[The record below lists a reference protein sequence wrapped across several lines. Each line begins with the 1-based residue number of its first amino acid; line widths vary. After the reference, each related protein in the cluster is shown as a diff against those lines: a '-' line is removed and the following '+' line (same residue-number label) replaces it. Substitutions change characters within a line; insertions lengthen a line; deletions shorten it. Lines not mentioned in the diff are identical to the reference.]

1 MFGAK
6 KLLIAIGIGIIGI
19 FSIAVVPQDV
29 FAQAL
34 RVLTPPQG
42 GTGIGSATAGQ
53 IGTCLKVLD
62 DSPFTYELGTCG
74 SGGSGSGGTDTLF
87 NWNTATNIISTDGAS
102 TTATTSLTTNGFT
115 ANFATITSA
124 TSTTGWFSSF
134 LGALNALFTN
144 ATSTALGTS
153 EFRAMTSA
161 GISIHSNSGSE
172 IADFGAGGGTN
183 ATFNGGVNITG
194 ALGVTGASTFSTF
207 NATHGTTTYLGINGE
222 TFSDLTGTGL
232 QNVGNVLTLN
242 ATGDWTGT
250 FDGQQGTYY
259 LDRTNHTG
267 TQLAST
273 ISDFSSTARGL
284 IFDTVPGLTYTSGTG
299 VLSLDSGSV
308 IPTTSRAIDW
318 DTAFGWGNHAVQGY
332 ITDGNT
338 NWDNSYGFV
347 TEGQTVGTSTAGVQG
362 QASYW
367 TGIRTLGTVA
377 TGSLSENVSGL
388 EFDNSTRGLF
398 GGSATLSLTSGF
410 RLPSTTAMSSLETFT
425 ATPSTVITAGTGID
439 WSGNTLNGVYTAGD
453 GLTLTVED
461 FDCDTASGSVFGCL
475 LAGDWNTFNQKVS
488 STSIDTSSELRSL
501 VTDETG
507 TGALMFGITSTMSDD
522 VTCGASQ
529 VLARNSGDTA
539 WECVAMSSGGSGGG
553 GIATTTDTNNEV
565 GETISYLTTDF
576 YVGGS
581 ASTTAEFNFDKD
593 TTRFTMS
600 STTANATG
608 TITSTSGG
616 IKLGSATEN
625 VELNVNLAD
634 TLRLFSSTGISAFDF
649 GDLRASSTFASTTA
663 LTIFGSLYDGNSS
676 AGTNGMVLQST
687 GSGIQWVATSSL
699 GITGGSGSSVVYL
712 ASSSPWTRGDLAYV
726 ASDGAVSSVATGT
739 LTTNATGLEFS
750 ATRGVVGGSSVLSLT
765 SGYVVPTTTRMSLL
779 DTFYT
784 TPSTRI
790 TDGNGLTWSGN
801 TLNFDGGN
809 TPAGDLGGTWA
820 SPSVTDDSH
829 NHTGATLS
837 GIDISDDT
845 NLSADGTEIILTG
858 DALSLGT
865 ALTFTSATSTN
876 FFTTVASTS
885 NFFGAGLYNC
895 TGSGNKLTWSSGQF
909 TCETDQTGGGG
920 GSSNWVF
927 QNGALRPSTT
937 VGIVASAS
945 STIGGGTNTTGLTI
959 TGGATTTG
967 THVFGSSVTINSEL
981 FSDLT
986 GFGLANSAGSL
997 GIDTTGAAN
1006 GECLKYNS
1014 TGPAINWDTCGGG
1027 GSSKWTDGTTP
1038 YTYLTNTT
1046 YDLAIGSSAT
1056 ETAPFWWDVSATTSY
1071 IGNGGAG
1078 DSVITLGPTGQEY
1091 TMGFDDTDDYWKVS
1105 TSTSLGSTD
1114 LFRLFAT
1121 TTVASASSTKSGSTY
1136 VSLESARGVLGKFQ
1150 SRNGAYLMPNEVLN
1164 LNGTINT
1171 GEWVENNCTIN
1182 SQSLTAAVITADAL
1196 DACGDWMFQ
1205 VDSGGSMVGSAYAG
1219 APAITLGRTV
1229 TTANTGAGIFLH
1241 PGTTNFR
1248 IASTTPIYEAVANIS
1263 NFGTSTYNFL
1273 GLTSIQPNGTTF
1285 EARPEGCF
1293 FYTASTTANWQAYCG
1308 RGDFIDRTTGG
1319 FDTGISTS
1327 TSQTNGEDQM
1337 RRFKIVMGAENTYFY
1352 IGTRAG
1358 GDRLVGTVNK
1368 PSFASTSF
1376 YPGAI
1381 IAGASTENATQAS
1394 SLFVRYIKFKWAVP
1408 L

>member
-1 MFGAK
+1 MSFR
-6 KLLIAIGIGIIGI
+6 
-19 FSIAVVPQDV
+19 SIALTILTLVSA
-29 FAQAL
+29 FAIPSYTL
-34 RVLTPPQG
+34 
-42 GTGIGSATAGQ
+42 GQ
-53 IGTCLKVLD
+53 
-62 DSPFTYELGTCG
+62 
-74 SGGSGSGGTDTLF
+74 SGGSGTINQLSPFTVANGTVRL
-87 NWNTATNIISTDGAS
+87 AS
-102 TTATTSLTTNGFT
+102 TTANFRIPSLTNLNCLGTSADGTLQTGTCSGGGGGGGGSPTYIQTDGVTQSSGATTTLNFTSNSFFLTESPTDTFTFRVSTSTLGLLTTNVGEGSNLYYTDARVSAYMSASSTYQNLLSFYTTPSSRIT
-115 ANFATITSA
+115 AGNHIDW
-124 TSTTGWFSSF
+124 TGNT
-134 LGALNALFTN
+134 L
-144 ATSTALGTS
+144 
-153 EFRAMTSA
+153 
-161 GISIHSNSGSE
+161 
-172 IADFGAGGGTN
+172 D
-183 ATFNGGVNITG
+183 V
-194 ALGVTGASTFSTF
+194 VT
-207 NATHGTTTYLGINGE
+207 
-222 TFSDLTGTGL
+222 
-232 QNVGNVLTLN
+232 
-242 ATGDWTGT
+242 TGDWTGT

-284 IFDTVPGLTYTSGTG
+284 ISDTVPGLTYTSGTG

-308 IPTTSRAIDW
+308 IPTTSRAINW

-461 FDCDTASGSVFGCL
+461 FDCDTASGSIFGCL

-565 GETISYLTTDF
+565 GETVSYLTTDF

-699 GITGGSGSSVVYL
+699 GITGGTGSSVVYL

-726 ASDGAVSSVATGT
+726 SSDGAVSSVATGT

-845 NLSADGTEIILTG
+845 NLTADGTEIILTG

-895 TGSGNKLTWSSGQF
+895 TGSGNKLTWSSGRF

-1046 YDLAIGSSAT
+1046 YDLAIGSNAT
-1056 ETAPFWWDVSATTSY
+1056 ASAPFWWDVSATTSY

-1078 DSVITLGPTGQEY
+1078 DSVLTLGPTGQEF
-1091 TMGFDDTDDYWKVS
+1091 TTGFDDTDDYWKVA
-1105 TSTSLGSTD
+1105 TGTSLGSSD
-1114 LFRLFAT
+1114 LFTLFST
-1121 TTVASASSTKSGSTY
+1121 TSISYASSTLGGTRPA
-1136 VSLESARGVLGKFQ
+1136 ESARAIFGRLGLW
-1150 SRNGAYLMPNEVLN
+1150 SGSSASLIPNEVIN

-1171 GEWVENNCTIN
+1171 GEWVEENCVVP
-1182 SQSLTAAVITADAL
+1182 SSSLTAASLTTDAL
-1196 DACGDWMFQ
+1196 DVCGSWMYQ
-1205 VDSGGSMVGSAYAG
+1205 ED
-1219 APAITLGRTV
+1219 
-1229 TTANTGAGIFLH
+1229 GAGTYALSNHLGHPVQQITIAGNVSNDGSGVFLN
-1241 PGTTNFR
+1241 PGATNFR
-1248 IASTTPIYEAVANIS
+1248 IASTTPIFETVARINTPTVATNTYFYAGLIS
-1263 NFGTSTYNFL
+1263 T
-1273 GLTSIQPNGTTF
+1273 QPNGTTH
-1285 EARPEGCF
+1285 ETRPAGCF
-1293 FYTASTTANWQAYCG
+1293 FYAASSTANWQAYCG
-1308 RGDFIDRTTGG
+1308 EADFVTASGRV
-1319 FDTGISTS
+1319 DTGI
-1327 TSQTNGEDQM
+1327 
-1337 RRFKIVMGAENTYFY
+1337 
-1352 IGTRAG
+1352 
-1358 GDRLVGTVNK
+1358 
-1368 PSFASTSF
+1368 ASTTDKT
-1376 YPGAI
+1376 
-1381 IAGASTENATQAS
+1381 AGRVSC
-1394 SLFVRYIKFKWAVP
+1394 VVP
-1408 L
+1408 FGCVEMSPA